1 MLSPT
6 SFLPTAFTVLVSRD
20 NLENTFVEHAN
31 VEPVAAVISDSG
43 GSYRINPM
51 LIQFNEMS

>member
-6 SFLPTAFTVLVSRD
+6 SFLPTALTVLVSRD

-43 GSYRINPM
+43 GS
-51 LIQFNEMS
+51 